1 MTTKVIDRQHP
12 FVGLTPLLGIANL
25 GAGNGIEFKVRPGT
39 LVLRVFLQTIT
50 AFDTAST
57 GTATATVTDGTTVFV
72 NAADIK
78 TEGAETVANAP
89 KYYPTGGTISVNLSE
104 TIVTTGA
111 TVGAA
116 LAGIEYVIVGNGNA
130 GIEE

>member
-12 FVGLTPLLGIANL
+12 FVGLTPLLGIANI
-25 GAGNGIEFKVRPGT
+25 GAGNGVEFKVRPGT
-39 LVLRVFLQTIT
+39 LVKNVFVQTIT
-50 AFDTAST
+50 AFD
-57 GTATATVTDGTTVFV
+57 GTTNTATVSDGTTTFV
-72 NAADIK
+72 AAADIK
-78 TEGAETVANAP
+78 TVGSETAAVAA
-89 KYYPTGGTISVNLSE
+89 KYYPTGGTITVELAQ
-104 TIVTTGA
+104 TGAA